1 MLYFTGFYS
10 ALQFTRCDLV
20 RRIRY
25 PYLEGSNFEQ
35 LQEVP
40 SDSSVSLCQ
49 GSLLGIEPAAAFLI
63 LRIVTILSRRI
74 GAMNR
79 ILGATA
85 LGLALATS
93 GFVAAHAS
101 VPLPVIQ
108 QASGLPTLAPVLK
121 KIMPA
126 VVSIAIKTR
135 APEAATQQRKGRDA
149 KPAAVD
155 QQARAAGSGVVI
167 DANQGL
173 IITNN
178 HVIDRA
184 DEITVQLADG
194 RELTA
199 KLVGGDPDTDIAVI
213 RIPAENLTA
222 INVGDS
228 DQVEVG
234 DFVLAIGNPF
244 LIGQTVTSGI
254 VSGLNRTNVGI
265 EQYENFIQTDA
276 AIYPG
281 NSGGALVNLRG
292 DLIGINTAFIG
303 ATNSNPGMGFAIPIN
318 MARVVADRIVETGDV
333 RRGKLGIT
341 FEDPT
346 PALVREFKFS
356 VAPTTPIITKVDPGS
371 PADAAGLKAGDVVTD
386 LAGTPLRDTSQLR
399 SRLGLLWV
407 GESAELTVIR
417 NGKPTVIRAT
427 IADPQ
432 RSKSK

>member
-1 MLYFTGFYS
+1 
-10 ALQFTRCDLV
+10 
-20 RRIRY
+20 
-25 PYLEGSNFEQ
+25 
-35 LQEVP
+35 
-40 SDSSVSLCQ
+40 
-49 GSLLGIEPAAAFLI
+49 
-63 LRIVTILSRRI
+63 
-74 GAMNR
+74 MNR

-85 LGLALATS
+85 LGLALAAS
-93 GFVAAHAS
+93 GLLAAHAS

-108 QASGLPTLAPVLK
+108 QASGLPTLAPILK
-121 KIMPA
+121 KITPA
-126 VVSIAIKTR
+126 VVSIAIKGR
-135 APEAATQQRKGRDA
+135 AQDVNTQRKARDA

-155 QQARAAGSGVVI
+155 QQMRAAGSGVVI

-184 DEITVQLADG
+184 DEINVQLADG
-194 RELTA
+194 REVVA

-213 RIPAENLTA
+213 KIPAENLTA
-222 INVGDS
+222 IVVGDS

-254 VSGLNRTNVGI
+254 ISGLNRTNVGI

-318 MARVVADRIVETGDV
+318 MARLVADHILETGDV

-341 FEDPT
+341 FEDSS
-346 PALVREFKFS
+346 PALVREFKF
-356 VAPTTPIITKVDPGS
+356 ATPPTTPVITKVEAGS
-371 PADAAGLKAGDVVTD
+371 PADLAGLKAGDVVTD
-386 LAGTPLRDTSQLR
+386 LGGTPVRDTSQLR
-399 SRLGLLWV
+399 TRLGLLWV
-407 GESAELTVIR
+407 GDSAELTVVR
-417 NGKPTVIRAT
+417 NGRPTVVRAT
-427 IADPQ
+427 IVDQQ

>member
-1 MLYFTGFYS
+1 MFFSGYS
-10 ALQFTRCDLV
+10 ALNLRCGALCAARNVLTFGWPGRTPKVLSFFFFHDCWCSPAFGP
-20 RRIRY
+20 RR
-25 PYLEGSNFEQ
+25 
-35 LQEVP
+35 V
-40 SDSSVSLCQ
+40 
-49 GSLLGIEPAAAFLI
+49 
-63 LRIVTILSRRI
+63 

-79 ILGATA
+79 IYRATA

-93 GFVAAHAS
+93 GFVTANAS
-101 VPLPVIQ
+101 VPLPVVQ
-108 QASGLPTLAPVLK
+108 QASGIPTLAPVLK
-121 KIMPA
+121 KITPA
-126 VVSIAIKTR
+126 VVGISVKSR
-135 APEAATQQRKGRDA
+135 APDGNAPQRKPRDA

-167 DANQGL
+167 DASQGL
-173 IITNN
+173 VITNN

-194 RELTA
+194 RELVA
-199 KLVGGDPDTDIAVI
+199 KLVGGDPDTDVAVI
-213 RIPAENLTA
+213 KVPAENLTA
-222 INVGDS
+222 IPIGNS
-228 DQVEVG
+228 DQIEVG

-318 MARVVADRIVETGDV
+318 MARAVADRILETGDV

-341 FEDPT
+341 FEDSS
-346 PALVREFKFS
+346 PALVREFKFAA
-356 VAPTTPIITKVDPGS
+356 APTTPIITRIDPGS
-371 PADAAGLKAGDVVTD
+371 PADRAGLKAGDVITQ
-386 LAGTPLRDTSQLR
+386 LAGTAVRDTSESR
-399 SRLGLLWV
+399 SRLGLFWI
-407 GESAELTVIR
+407 GDTAELTVMR
-417 NGKPTVIRAT
+417 DGKPTVVRAT
-427 IADPQ
+427 IVDQQ
-432 RSKSK
+432 RTEQRKAK

>member
-1 MLYFTGFYS
+1 MS
-10 ALQFTRCDLV
+10 
-20 RRIRY
+20 
-25 PYLEGSNFEQ
+25 
-35 LQEVP
+35 
-40 SDSSVSLCQ
+40 
-49 GSLLGIEPAAAFLI
+49 
-63 LRIVTILSRRI
+63 
-74 GAMNR
+74 R
-79 ILGATA
+79 ILGAGA
-85 LGLALATS
+85 LGVALATG
-93 GFVAAHAS
+93 GFVTANAS

-108 QASGLPTLAPVLK
+108 QASGMPTLAPVLK

-126 VVSIAIKTR
+126 VVSVGIKNR
-135 APEAATQQRKGRDA
+135 AVDATTQRKARDA

-167 DANQGL
+167 DAKQGL

-184 DEITVQLADG
+184 EEITVQLADG
-194 RELTA
+194 RELVA
-199 KLVGGDPDTDIAVI
+199 KLVGGDADTDVAVI
-213 RIPAENLTA
+213 KVEAENLTE
-222 INVGDS
+222 IGIGNS

-254 VSGLNRTNVGI
+254 ISGLHRTNVGI
-265 EQYENFIQTDA
+265 ERYENFIQTDA

-318 MARVVADRIVETGDV
+318 MARIVADHIMETGDV

-341 FEDPT
+341 FEDST
-346 PALVREFKFS
+346 PALVREFKFAA
-356 VAPTTPIITKVDPGS
+356 APTTPIITKIDPGS
-371 PADAAGLKAGDVVTD
+371 PADLAGFKAGDVVTD
-386 LAGTPLRDTSQLR
+386 LAGRPVRDTAELR

-407 GESAELTVIR
+407 GDTAELTVMR
-417 NGKPTVIRAT
+417 NGKPAVLRAT
-427 IADPQ
+427 IVDQQ
-432 RSKSK
+432 RGKAK